1 MELQKLKK
9 SLVIL
14 TCMLMN
20 WCATVELTPE
30 AKATREI
37 QLDSAHK
44 CKFITSDQVSSSAGL
59 TPMDCAARARKIMR
73 NRVAEL
79 GGNAYV
85 LNSVDYRTCA
95 TGGPE
100 FSFEVYKCPED

>member
-1 MELQKLKK
+1 MK
-9 SLVIL
+9 SSVAIL
-14 TCMLMN
+14 MWVLLSG
-20 WCATVELTPE
+20 CATVELTPE

-37 QLDSAHK
+37 QIDKAQQ
-44 CKFITSDQVSSSAGL
+44 CKFIVSDHVSSSAGL
-59 TPMDCAARARKIMR
+59 TPMDCAARARKIMK

-85 LNSVDYRTCA
+85 LNSVDYRFCA

-100 FSFEVYKCPED
+100 FSFEVYRCPEE